1 MQFLVRYG
9 EIGLK
14 SPYVVRQLTDRLV
27 GNIQDLFQA
36 AGLECS
42 IRREHGRIFV
52 GAGDQKRSQEL
63 LARAFGVVSF
73 SPVTEVPADLDSI
86 AKGATSMAKELML
99 PGESFAIRA
108 RRAGNHRFTSQDVA
122 RRAGAAIQQALGAP
136 VDLDG
141 PHREIHVEVRR
152 TTAYL
157 YSELIQGPGGLP
169 LGSQGKV
176 AALVDGPR
184 GMVAAWLMMRRGCRV
199 LVGYTG
205 DGKWVEPL
213 RSWDINLRATPV
225 ADLQGLMSEA
235 RRKRLQALAVGWS
248 AEEAIAH
255 PRPSGLTLFHPLVG
269 MPLDEVEVWVKR
281 IDLA

>member
-1 MQFLVRYG
+1 MLFLVRYG

-27 GNIQDLFQA
+27 ANIQDLFQA

-42 IRREHGRIFV
+42 IRKEHGRIFV
-52 GAGDQKRSQEL
+52 GAGDSKKARPL

-73 SPVTEVPADLDSI
+73 SPVTEVPADLDAI
-86 AKGATSMAKELML
+86 AKAATSMAEELMR
-99 PGESFAIRA
+99 PGESFAVRA

-122 RRAGAAIQQALGAP
+122 RRAGAAIQKATGAS
-136 VDLDG
+136 VDLDS

-157 YSELIQGPGGLP
+157 YSEIIPGPGGLP

-184 GMVAAWLMMRRGCRV
+184 GMAAAWLMMRRGCRV

-213 RSWDINLRATPV
+213 RVWDIKLRAAAV
-225 ADLQGLMSEA
+225 ADLQGLMAEA

-248 AEEAIAH
+248 AEEAISR
-255 PRPSGLTLFHPLVG
+255 PRPTGLTLFHPLVG
-269 MPLDEVEVWVKR
+269 MPLDEVEALVKR

>member
-1 MQFLVRYG
+1 MFLVRYG

-42 IRREHGRIFV
+42 TRREHGRIFV
-52 GAGDQKRSQEL
+52 GAENPGRGRAL

-73 SPVTEVPADLDSI
+73 SPVTEVPADLDSLT
-86 AKGATSMAKELML
+86 KATGSMAKGLMR
-99 PGESFAIRA
+99 PGETFAIRA
-108 RRAGNHRFTSQDVA
+108 RRAGSHSFTSQDVA
-122 RRAGAAIQQALGAP
+122 RKAGAAVQGATGAL
-136 VDLDG
+136 VDLDA
-141 PHREIHVEVRR
+141 PDREIYVEVRR

-157 YSELIQGPGGLP
+157 YSELIPGPGGLP

-199 LVGYTG
+199 LVGG
-205 DGKWVEPL
+205 AGNEEWVEHL
-213 RSWDINLRATPV
+213 RPWDVKLKTVTVGGVEDLAT
-225 ADLQGLMSEA
+225 AA
-235 RRKRLQALAVGWS
+235 RRKRLRALAVGWT
-248 AEEAIAH
+248 AEEAIS
-255 PRPSGLTLFHPLVG
+255 RPGPPDMTLFHPLVG
-269 MPLDEVEVWVKR
+269 MAPAEVEEWKR
-281 IDLA
+281 RIELA